1 MMLAHF
7 LGTNRLLG
15 STHFSVS
22 YIYIKKKIKEKFKKS
37 TPN

>member
-7 LGTNRLLG
+7 LGTNLLLE

-22 YIYIKKKIKEKFKKS
+22 YIKKKKIKEKFKKS

>member
-7 LGTNRLLG
+7 LGTNLLLE

-22 YIYIKKKIKEKFKKS
+22 YKKKKKKEKFKKS